1 MIAESIAH
9 YRIIKKLG
17 AGGMGEV
24 YLALDTKLDR
34 KVAIKVLRPDWVEE
48 EHLKKRLLREAQAA
62 AKLDHP
68 NICAIYDVNEAD
80 SATFIVMQYIEGES
94 LAEKMERQPLEL
106 SSALAIVEQAAE
118 GLAEAHAHGIVH
130 RDIKP
135 HNMMLTPRG
144 QLKILDF
151 GLAKQMRSSDSV
163 GQEAATAT
171 LLSTPGLVVGTMPYM
186 SPEQVQGETLDAS
199 SDIFSLGVTLYE
211 MLAGKHPFK
220 HKSAAVTMSRILLGE
235 PIPTE
240 QFQARV
246 SPELQTLLSKML
258 RKDKALRYQSAED
271 LLTDLRQL
279 PAKPSPSQSTETT
292 RLKQSSTKQTLA
304 ARTLSKVRRHKWAV
318 LASALALIVLA
329 VAIGRFISTDRLDSL
344 AILVSKRRLDRQ
356 HH

>member
-34 KVAIKVLRPDWVEE
+34 KVAIKVLAPDFIAEE
-48 EHLKKRLLREAQAA
+48 NLKRRLLREAQAA

-68 NICAIYDVNEAD
+68 NICAVYDVNEAD
-80 SATFIVMQYIEGES
+80 SLTFIVMQYIEGET
-94 LAEKMERQPLEL
+94 LAEEMERQPTGV
-106 SSALAIVEQAAE
+106 STALAIAEQAAE

-135 HNMMLTPRG
+135 QNMMITPRG

-151 GLAKQMRSSDSV
+151 GLAKQMRSSDTV
-163 GQEAATAT
+163 DNEAPTAT

-186 SPEQVQGETLDAS
+186 SPEQVQGEPLDPS

-220 HKSAAVTMSRILLGE
+220 DKSAAVTMSRILLGE

-240 QFQARV
+240 QFQAQV
-246 SPELQTLLSKML
+246 SGELQTLLSKML
-258 RKDKALRYQSAED
+258 CKDKAARYQSAQD
-271 LLTDLRQL
+271 FLADLRQL
-279 PAKPSPSQSTETT
+279 PAQLPANDTQADGRRTRGVSEITPTEEVAD
-292 RLKQSSTKQTLA
+292 SI
-304 ARTLSKVRRHKWAV
+304 LSKAR
-318 LASALALIVLA
+318 
-329 VAIGRFISTDRLDSL
+329 
-344 AILVSKRRLDRQ
+344 
-356 HH
+356 